1 MDISL
6 TYRGIVTY
14 FSPEK
19 RFGFLDTE
27 DREGIFF
34 FVDMMQFKDLPKE
47 EKKELK
53 FNFIRGDEVFFK
65 IKYSEKNESGFEAF
79 DLKFIKN
86 DKVDQLYEL
95 VEVNKELAG
104 YLKKIGTNYFIKDK
118 TTYLFIPIKISAWEI
133 GLEQIY
139 EQRINK
145 PVFYTILSK
154 PKKPEN
160 LRAVLCDRVL
170 SDSFYQ
176 LEACKEKNIPIKA
189 TITGKNKDGYFV
201 TILSG
206 KVSTFIPFE
215 KDGTVPSTFNKRDE
229 VEITIKSI
237 YESGVRVQL
246 A

>member
-104 YLKKIGTNYFIKDK
+104 
-118 TTYLFIPIKISAWEI
+118 
-133 GLEQIY
+133 
-139 EQRINK
+139 
-145 PVFYTILSK
+145 
-154 PKKPEN
+154 
-160 LRAVLCDRVL
+160 
-170 SDSFYQ
+170 
-176 LEACKEKNIPIKA
+176 
-189 TITGKNKDGYFV
+189 
-201 TILSG
+201 
-206 KVSTFIPFE
+206 
-215 KDGTVPSTFNKRDE
+215 
-229 VEITIKSI
+229 
-237 YESGVRVQL
+237 
-246 A
+246 